1 MILKK
6 LKWALKRHP
15 FLYLTRF
22 RLLSKNSSVVAI
34 ESCSYNTLNKK
45 EDIPA
50 LYFKINSEI
59 FKEISPSTDLERIKQ
74 LVTWLLEHTNFG
86 PGLSEPSEK
95 ALDTLLYGIGGVCSD
110 MVQVFNNFCVINDI
124 PVREWGT
131 TSAPFNRS
139 NGGHSFNEVYIK
151 ELQKWLLIDPSWGG
165 MFHDADNI
173 ALSVIEVYSL
183 SRSKEPVNYKPF
195 LSNKEIAIE
204 HINKNYLNSD
214 ITPFLICDYRNKIY
228 DRFLKLARPY
238 VPVFIVHFFV
248 FISGKGYHYKFPLD
262 DYRKIFS

>member
-6 LKWALKRHP
+6 IKWTLKRHP

-34 ESCSYNTLNKK
+34 ESCNYNTLNKK

-50 LYFKINSEI
+50 LYYKINAEI
-59 FKEISPSTDLERIKQ
+59 FKEVTPNSDLELIKH
-74 LVTWLLEHTNFG
+74 LVTWLLEHTTFG

-95 ALDTLLYGIGGVCSD
+95 ALDTLLYGNGGVCSD

-151 ELQKWLLIDPSWGG
+151 ELQKWLLVDPSWGG

-183 SRSKEPVNYKPF
+183 SRSKQPVHYKSF
-195 LSNKEIAIE
+195 LPNNDIAIE
-204 HINKNYLNSD
+204 HIDKNYLNSD

-228 DRFLKLARPY
+228 DRVLKLARPY
-238 VPVFIVHFFV
+238 VPIFIVHFIV
-248 FISGKGYHYKFPLD
+248 FISGQGYHYKFPLD